1 MTLVGYIDWLKAHE
15 KLLIVVLGAALAF
28 SLYGKG
34 LNAWIEHDK
43 RQADIAAQ
51 KVQADAVANKALAD
65 NNKLIADDILVLKV
79 QMQRQELLIQQA
91 MNKRADDTAKQKK
104 TDDAMNAS
112 ELAQR
117 TQALLKVGHIEP
129 SSVQSGSLVFD
140 DTAAHANV
148 NALEDLQQAK
158 ADVIDLKSEVVSQKS
173 LVAKQEEQVGGLQKE
188 VTGLKV
194 ELADEKVSH
203 KKDVDLERAKAKR
216 SWLRGFKVGVVAG
229 AAGGELFRIFVLHKP

>member
-1 MTLVGYIDWLKAHE
+1 MTLAGYIAWLKAHE
-15 KLLIVVLGAALAF
+15 KLLIVVLGAVLAF

-51 KVQADAVANKALAD
+51 KVAADAIANKAQADA
-65 NNKLIADDILVLKV
+65 NKLIADEIVVLKV
-79 QMQRQELLIQQA
+79 QMQRQELLLQQA

-104 TDDAMNAS
+104 IDDVMNVS

-129 SSVQSGSLVFD
+129 SSYQSGSLVFD
-140 DTAAHANV
+140 DAAAHANV

-158 ADVIDLKSEVVSQKS
+158 ADVVDLKAEVVTQKT
-173 LVAKQEEQVGGLQKE
+173 LITKQEEQVGGLQKE
-188 VTGLKV
+188 VSGLKT
-194 ELADEKVSH
+194 ELVDEKVSH

-229 AAGGELFRIFVLHKP
+229 AVGGELFRLFVLHKP